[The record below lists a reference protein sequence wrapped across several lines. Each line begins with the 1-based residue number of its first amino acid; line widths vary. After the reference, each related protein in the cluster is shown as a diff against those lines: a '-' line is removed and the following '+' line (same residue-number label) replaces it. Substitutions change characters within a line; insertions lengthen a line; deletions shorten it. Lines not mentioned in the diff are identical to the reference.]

1 MTHQQQSVEHL
12 FGTALDLPPEL
23 RRDFLDRA
31 CRDAPELRL
40 LVEELLRE
48 DERAGSFLRA
58 PLFDHT
64 SQADPRIHQV
74 HQDRTLSSP
83 DTRPRFQP
91 SHLIA
96 NRFVVVRFIA
106 RGGMGEVYEVAD
118 QLLHGTHV
126 ALKVIRPEIAAD
138 AGSSHRFEQEVILAR
153 KVHHHNLCPIYEIF
167 RCDEPAP
174 AFLFLTM
181 KLLHGET
188 LETRLRSSKLSR
200 VETLAIWTGMVE
212 GLAALH
218 NVGVIHRDIK
228 PNNVMIEHSGPR
240 LCVSIMDF
248 GLARLHESEATIFG
262 SATIAGTPGYL
273 APELLQGHHP
283 TKATDLFALGVV
295 LHEMLTGERPAETR
309 NGLIVTPRPSLDLAD
324 APPALLQTVKHL
336 LSDDPDQRC
345 RAFDDARAVP
355 PSATPV
361 ALLSP
366 PQPRPFTRRRFF
378 VTASATAGTLAGA
391 ALWQRGAIYNHL
403 HPLPI
408 KRFVA
413 LLDWPSSDASIRP
426 MLLSL
431 IDAMANELAR
441 AEAFDHNFFVAA
453 QTHAADLKSPA
464 DLDQVRES
472 LGANLVLAASGSSTP
487 KHLSVSLHVLDP
499 ASGRTL
505 RSANLR
511 TPLDQQFSLPERVVR
526 TAARLL
532 DVSNYDPDDT
542 RSRAGTDNPEA
553 LQAFQAAELYRKQEN
568 DTGLE
573 QAIEKYKE
581 ALEIDAHYAIA
592 QARLSWAYIRSYG
605 LQADTAALALAR
617 DNAESALALNPKLVE
632 AHLALAWIMQK
643 TGDRETGFR
652 EVSKALSLDP
662 ANPLTILYQARFYA
676 DDGRYR
682 QAEETYTNLIKLRPN
697 LWLAH
702 NEFGVL
708 LEDEGRYSEALMQY
722 RSASLAAPK
731 NALAYNNIGS
741 VYLQLGKLDE
751 AVQNCKSSLQLKP
764 NGGAARRLAVASRI
778 LGRFT
783 EAIAYAKLAVK
794 LSAASAANWV
804 ELGDVYESS
813 GKFAD
818 EAIAA
823 YKQAAEVE
831 TEELHWSAR
840 SFVPL
845 EELV

>member
-12 FGTALDLPPEL
+12 FGAALDLPPEL

-31 CRDAPELRL
+31 CHDAPELRL
-40 LVEELLRE
+40 LIEELLRE

-188 LETRLRSSKLSR
+188 LETRLRSSKPSR
-200 VETLAIWTGMVE
+200 VEALAIWTGMVE

-218 NVGVIHRDIK
+218 TVGVIHRDIK

-295 LHEMLTGERPAETR
+295 LHQVLTGERPAETR
-309 NGLIVTPRPSLDLAD
+309 NGLSVTPRPSLDLAD
-324 APPALLQTVKHL
+324 APPALLQTVKYL

-345 RAFDDARAVP
+345 RAFEQIR
-355 PSATPV
+355 PSALATTPV
-361 ALLSP
+361 ALLP
-366 PQPRPFTRRRFF
+366 PTQPRLLTRRRFF
-378 VTASATAGTLAGA
+378 VTAGATAGTLAGA
-391 ALWQRGAIYNHL
+391 ALWQRDAIYNHL

-413 LLDWPSSDASIRP
+413 LLDWPSSDVGIRP

-441 AEAFDHNFFVAA
+441 AEAFDHNFFVTS

-487 KHLSVSLHVLDP
+487 NNSASPSTSSTPPPAAPSAPPTSAPPTTNSSPSPSESSEPPP
-499 ASGRTL
+499 AS
-505 RSANLR
+505 S
-511 TPLDQQFSLPERVVR
+511 
-526 TAARLL
+526 
-532 DVSNYDPDDT
+532 
-542 RSRAGTDNPEA
+542 
-553 LQAFQAAELYRKQEN
+553 
-568 DTGLE
+568 
-573 QAIEKYKE
+573 
-581 ALEIDAHYAIA
+581 
-592 QARLSWAYIRSYG
+592 
-605 LQADTAALALAR
+605 
-617 DNAESALALNPKLVE
+617 
-632 AHLALAWIMQK
+632 M
-643 TGDRETGFR
+643 
-652 EVSKALSLDP
+652 
-662 ANPLTILYQARFYA
+662 
-676 DDGRYR
+676 
-682 QAEETYTNLIKLRPN
+682 
-697 LWLAH
+697 
-702 NEFGVL
+702 
-708 LEDEGRYSEALMQY
+708 
-722 RSASLAAPK
+722 
-731 NALAYNNIGS
+731 
-741 VYLQLGKLDE
+741 
-751 AVQNCKSSLQLKP
+751 
-764 NGGAARRLAVASRI
+764 
-778 LGRFT
+778 
-783 EAIAYAKLAVK
+783 
-794 LSAASAANWV
+794 
-804 ELGDVYESS
+804 
-813 GKFAD
+813 
-818 EAIAA
+818 
-823 YKQAAEVE
+823 
-831 TEELHWSAR
+831 
-840 SFVPL
+840 
-845 EELV
+845 